1 MPYFRRAD
9 GQGIVNVSR
18 YADVQPF
25 DERVTDIMVM
35 KARILAAI
43 GFACVIA
50 IAASAPASAAESSF
64 LNRFKGNW
72 TGAGTVTKDALS
84 VRVSCKAVGQPG
96 DNRIVVQGNCGVAII
111 SRPMVADLTYDPA
124 SGRYSGTYIGA
135 KVGPARLTGTRSGNV
150 VKLTITY
157 PKPVNGDTKATL
169 VIENAGSG
177 SLRIMINDRP
187 APGAPMERT
196 SDLVLSQL

>member
-1 MPYFRRAD
+1 MFVR
-9 GQGIVNVSR
+9 
-18 YADVQPF
+18 VQLGF
-25 DERVTDIMVM
+25 KKIADIMVT

-43 GFACVIA
+43 GFACVLA
-50 IAASAPASAAESSF
+50 VAASAPASAAESSF
-64 LNRFKGNW
+64 LSRFKGNW

-84 VRVSCKAVGQPG
+84 VHVSCSAVGEPG
-96 DNRIVVQGNCGVAII
+96 DNHIVVQGNCGIAMI
-111 SRPMVADLTYDPA
+111 SRPMIADLTYDPA

-135 KVGPARLTGTRSGNV
+135 KVGPARLSGKRNGNV
-150 VKLTITY
+150 VELTITY

-169 VIENAGSG
+169 VIENAGAG

>member
-1 MPYFRRAD
+1 ML
-9 GQGIVNVSR
+9 S
-18 YADVQPF
+18 
-25 DERVTDIMVM
+25 

-43 GFACVIA
+43 GLAGVVA
-50 IAASAPASAAESSF
+50 VAASAPASAGESSF
-64 LNRFKGNW
+64 LNRFKGSW

-84 VRVSCKAVGQPG
+84 VRVNCKAVGQPG
-96 DNRIVVQGNCGVAII
+96 DNHIVVQGNCGIAII
-111 SRPMVADLTYDPA
+111 SRPMVADLTYNPA
-124 SGRYSGTYIGA
+124 SGRYSGTYVGA
-135 KVGPARLTGTRSGNV
+135 KVGPAHLSGERRGNV
-150 VKLTITY
+150 VELTITW

-187 APGAPMERT
+187 APGAPMVRT